1 MAEIFQL
8 VGVLV
13 TIYFLAVKIVMLWK
27 QCPEEGAKEI
37 IASGCKK
44 AAPKIASWWQENASG
59 LPPKAKESDSILD
72 TGLIDAIWVAIQL
85 VDEVLYKQLRDLA
98 ALGTTLFSA
107 DYHSGLPCIY
117 ISLLDTND
125 SEKQR
130 LGTILAAVIQQRLTS
145 PEYDTRVLVDWT
157 RRSDLDM
164 PVLEIR
170 YAKSEEQ
177 RKIMNNVFARSRA
190 NIIAKNAPVV
200 DDTEEIDLF

>member
-27 QCPEEGAKEI
+27 QCPEEEAKEM
-37 IASGCKK
+37 IASG
-44 AAPKIASWWQENASG
+44 I
-59 LPPKAKESDSILD
+59 PPKAKESDSILD
-72 TGLIDAIWVAIQL
+72 TGLIDKMWVVIQL
-85 VDEVLYKQLRDLA
+85 VDEVLYTQLQNLA

-107 DYHSGLPCIY
+107 DYHSGLPCIF
-117 ISLLDTND
+117 ISLLDTDD
-125 SEKQR
+125 SKKKR
-130 LGTILAAVIQQRLTS
+130 LETILTAVIKQRLTS

-157 RRSDLDM
+157 RHSDLDM

-177 RKIMNNVFARSRA
+177 RKILDNVFARSRA
-190 NIIAKNAPVV
+190 NIIAKNAVV